1 MPGDLEAILDVEVFD
16 AGYSVRGCLMRTT
29 LTIDDQLARELKE
42 IALRT
47 GRRFND
53 VVNET
58 LLAGL
63 QTQSAPAREP
73 YCLETVSLGGVMRG
87 FNLNKALQIAD
98 ALEDDEIARRLD
110 ASTHRRHRASGNAK

>member
-1 MPGDLEAILDVEVFD
+1 
-16 AGYSVRGCLMRTT
+16 MRTT

-53 VVNET
+53 VVNDT

-63 QTQSAPAREP
+63 QARTKPARKP
-73 YCLETVSLGGVMRG
+73 YRLETVSLGGVMKG

-98 ALEDDEIARRLD
+98 ALEDDEIARRVE
-110 ASTHRRHRASGNAK
+110 SSRRRRRTSGDPK

>member
-1 MPGDLEAILDVEVFD
+1 
-16 AGYSVRGCLMRTT
+16 MRTT

-63 QTQSAPAREP
+63 QTQSTPAGIP
-73 YCLETVSLGGVMRG
+73 YRLETVSLGGVMKG
-87 FNLNKALQIAD
+87 FNLNKALQIAG
-98 ALEDDEIARRLD
+98 ALEDEETARGLESSRR
-110 ASTHRRHRASGNAK
+110 SHRTSGNPK

>member
-1 MPGDLEAILDVEVFD
+1 
-16 AGYSVRGCLMRTT
+16 MRTT

-58 LLAGL
+58 LLVGL
-63 QTQSAPAREP
+63 QTPARKP
-73 YCLETVSLGGVMRG
+73 YRLETVSLG
-87 FNLNKALQIAD
+87 
-98 ALEDDEIARRLD
+98 
-110 ASTHRRHRASGNAK
+110 SGDPK

>member
-1 MPGDLEAILDVEVFD
+1 
-16 AGYSVRGCLMRTT
+16 MRTT
-29 LTIDDQLARELKE
+29 LTIDDQLARELKA

-63 QTQSAPAREP
+63 QIQSIPARKP
-73 YCLETVSLGGVMRG
+73 YRLETVSLGGVMKG
-87 FNLNKALQIAD
+87 FNLNKALQVAD
-98 ALEDDEIARRLD
+98 ALEDEEIARRLD
-110 ASTHRRHRASGNAK
+110 SSRRSRRSSGYPK

>member
-1 MPGDLEAILDVEVFD
+1 
-16 AGYSVRGCLMRTT
+16 MRTT

-63 QTQSAPAREP
+63 QSASARKP
-73 YCLETVSLGGVMRG
+73 YRLETVSLGGLTKG

-98 ALEDDEIARRLD
+98 ALEDDEIARRLE
-110 ASTHRRHRASGNAK
+110 SSRRSHRVRGNPK